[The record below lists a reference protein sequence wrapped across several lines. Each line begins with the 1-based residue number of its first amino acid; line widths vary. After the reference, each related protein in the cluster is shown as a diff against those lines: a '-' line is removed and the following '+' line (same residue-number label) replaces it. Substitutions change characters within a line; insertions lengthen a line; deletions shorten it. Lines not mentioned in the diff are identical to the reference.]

1 MTTCGKCGAENAA
14 GDAFCGSCGA
24 FLEFAAEEAA
34 EEAAEAAGG
43 ASSPAP
49 DDATILA
56 PAPVVPLPATPGGGI
71 AGAAGAAGP
80 GIWAGGPPPALDG
93 PICGAC
99 GRVNPGGR
107 TFCVS
112 CGERV
117 ATSRTATGA
126 GAAAAGTAGAAAG
139 AAAAG
144 AAGTAAAPRG
154 PREKPKPA
162 WDFPTAPVPVAK
174 PEQATRPEPDG
185 DGGRSRLP
193 LLAGLVVVVAL
204 VGGAAAFVV
213 SGGLGGDGSAGATAS
228 PGATGAA
235 VTTPEPTADGAPPA
249 ATPEPT
255 APPSE
260 PTAPP
265 AEPTAAP
272 ATVPPGPSVGLALTG
287 SKASSRLAANADAK
301 YLRDGSPASTWLSKS
316 GAMADA
322 WIEVTFDPAAVT
334 RIQVWGGWQR
344 DEPRYQGNHRP
355 HNVTVAF
362 DGGAPIPL
370 ELQDVL
376 GAQRVD
382 IPPELGIVGATRL
395 RITIVD
401 TYPAKKTSAKGSPS
415 KSVAIS
421 EVRLFGVPA
430 TP

>member
-34 EEAAEAAGG
+34 EEAAEQAAEQAGS
-43 ASSPAP
+43 AADATPVLPAAP
-49 DDATILA
+49 DAATVG
-56 PAPVVPLPATPGGGI
+56 APVPATPD
-71 AGAAGAAGP
+71 AAQTGVAT
-80 GIWAGGPPPALDG
+80 PAVDG

-99 GRVNPGGR
+99 GRVNPAGR

-112 CGERV
+112 CGERLEASTAAA
-117 ATSRTATGA
+117 ATAATATT
-126 GAAAAGTAGAAAG
+126 AAAGTAAGGAPSAG
-139 AAAAG
+139 
-144 AAGTAAAPRG
+144 GTAAPG
-154 PREKPKPA
+154 PREKPKPE
-162 WDFPTAPVPVAK
+162 WDFPTAPVPAPK
-174 PEQATRPEPDG
+174 PEPTARREAD

-228 PGATGAA
+228 PEPTGAVVA
-235 VTTPEPTADGAPPA
+235 SPEPTPDGATPVA
-249 ATPEPT
+249 SPEPT
-255 APPSE
+255 APS
-260 PTAPP
+260 
-265 AEPTAAP
+265 AEPTSAP
-272 ATVPPGPSVGLALTG
+272 ATVPPGPAVGLALTG
-287 SKASSRLAANADAK
+287 SKASSRAGAGADAK
-301 YLRDGSPASTWLSKS
+301 YLRDGSPASAWLSKS

-344 DEPRYQGNHRP
+344 DEPRYRGNHRP

-362 DGGAPIPL
+362 DGGAPVPL

-401 TYPAKKTSAKGSPS
+401 TYPSKKTSAKGSPS

-430 TP
+430 AP